1 MATRRSSISRR
12 LIISMI
18 IAMPLLLGLTAA
30 AIDRAYLSSLLK
42 AEENRLQAQFF
53 SLLGAVEWN
62 EEDGFRTDD
71 RLKEPD
77 FWQFRSGLYADI
89 QSPDGKQLWRSLS
102 ADTLSL
108 PNNFEIFQKY
118 YHNIFLRH

>member
-53 SLLGAVEWN
+53 SLLGAV
-62 EEDGFRTDD
+62 GHCVRRVGPGVTFHIC
-71 RLKEPD
+71 
-77 FWQFRSGLYADI
+77 SGGKIPCIIYLY
-89 QSPDGKQLWRSLS
+89 
-102 ADTLSL
+102 
-108 PNNFEIFQKY
+108 
-118 YHNIFLRH
+118 